1 MKGDDPM
8 HDLMLALLGG
18 GMVAAVLK
26 FIEFLINHSTHKQE
40 RAEDK
45 EENDIREE
53 MKEHLTNVNAQW
65 KIDYCDVNAQAI
77 KTLTEEV
84 REGLEAREEKSL
96 ERYEEH
102 NAAIGELREALITL
116 TDNTSEITQMG
127 KYMGQSLMALT
138 HDKLIH
144 LGKQYQKRGAIT
156 LAEKNNLKLLY
167 TPYHDGLGG
176 NSDGEGYYTYCM
188 NLPVVT
194 DEEALEMDKKLKEL
208 DKK

>member
-1 MKGDDPM
+1 MPIWVSIIIAVIG
-8 HDLMLALLGG
+8 ALLGTG
-18 GMVAAVLK
+18 FLQ
-26 FIEFLINHSTHKQE
+26 FLITRADKKKE

-45 EENDIREE
+45 EENNLEN
-53 MKEHLTNVNAQW
+53 KLKQHLTNVNNQW
-65 KIDYCDVNAQAI
+65 KIDYCDVNARAI
-77 KTLTEEV
+77 ADLSKEV
-84 REGLEAREEKSL
+84 KQGLEEREAKGA

-102 NAAIGELREALITL
+102 KAAIEELREAMISL
-116 TDNTSEITQMG
+116 TKNTDEVAKLG

-138 HDKLIH
+138 HDKIVF

-188 NLPVVT
+188 NLPVIT
-194 DEEALEMDKKLKEL
+194 DEEAIEMDKNNKSLVM
-208 DKK
+208 

>member
-1 MKGDDPM
+1 M
-8 HDLMLALLGG
+8 HDLILVLAGG
-18 GMVAAVLK
+18 GVVAAILK

-45 EENDIREE
+45 EENDIKEE
-53 MKEHLTNVNAQW
+53 MKQHLTNVNAQW
-65 KIDYCDVNAQAI
+65 KIDYCDVNAKAI
-77 KTLTEEV
+77 QTLTDEV
-84 REGLEAREEKSL
+84 REGLEAREEKGL

-102 NAAIGELREALITL
+102 KEAIEKLREALVTL
-116 TDNTSEITQMG
+116 TNNTTEISQMG

-138 HDKLIH
+138 HDKLIY

-188 NLPVVT
+188 NLPVIT
-194 DEEALEMDKKLKEL
+194 DEEALEMDKQLREL

>member
-1 MKGDDPM
+1 MPIWVSIIIAVIG
-8 HDLMLALLGG
+8 ALLGTG
-18 GMVAAVLK
+18 FLQ
-26 FIEFLINHSTHKQE
+26 FLITRADNKKQ

-45 EENDIREE
+45 EENKIEDR
-53 MKEHLTNVNAQW
+53 MKKHLTDVNAKW
-65 KIDYCDVNAQAI
+65 KIDYCDVNAKAI
-77 KTLTEEV
+77 ADLSKEV
-84 REGLEAREEKSL
+84 RAGLEEREAKGS
-96 ERYEEH
+96 ERYLEH
-102 NAAIGELREALITL
+102 KESIEELRQAMISL
-116 TDNTSEITQMG
+116 TKNTDEINRLG
-127 KYMGQSLMALT
+127 KHMGQSLMALT
-138 HDKLIH
+138 HDKLIF